1 MTQSRAI
8 VLHIQRYNDESLI
21 ADVLTEERGCVGMM
35 VRVSRSRRA
44 AVRHTLFRPLA
55 VLDLTWDDRPR
66 ASLQRPRAAQTALP
80 LCSVPYHP
88 LKSAMALFIAEF
100 LHHAVRTERDCREVF
115 GYVVRSVEWLD
126 ACPSGFANFH
136 LVFLMRLTRFL
147 GIEPN
152 AAGAETGA
160 FFDLRSAEF
169 VPSQPLHAD
178 FLRPEDAR
186 LVPLFMRMRYGNM
199 RVFRFSG
206 AERSRLLA
214 YINTYYRLHLPAF
227 PELRSLAVL
236 REVFGD

>member
-1 MTQSRAI
+1 MTRSRAI
-8 VLHIQRYNDESLI
+8 VLHIQRYNDEAMI
-21 ADVLTEERGCVGMM
+21 ADVLTEECGCVGMM

-55 VLDLTWDDRPR
+55 VLEIVWDHRPH

-80 LCSVPYHP
+80 LSSVPYHP
-88 LKSAMALFIAEF
+88 LKSAVALFLSEF

-115 GYVVRSVEWLD
+115 DYVARSVEWLD
-126 ACPSGFANFH
+126 TCEEGFANFH
-136 LVFLMRLTRFL
+136 LVFLLRLTRFL

-152 AAGAETGA
+152 TEGAAEGSY
-160 FFDLRSAEF
+160 FDLRSSCF
-169 VPSQPLHAD
+169 VPAQPLHAD

-186 LVPLFMRMRYGNM
+186 LVPLLLRMSYGNM

-206 AERSRLLA
+206 TERSRLLSCL
-214 YINTYYRLHLPAF
+214 NTYYRLHLPGF

-236 REVFGD
+236 REMFES